1 MGNYYYLVPTLPML
15 RMDMS
20 DYMTFNEF
28 LTRCKGLVSEAD
40 YLTLSNATLTGAE
53 VKGNRFLAEFSHF
66 RSMVEKELASQR
78 ATRLGI
84 EDERYVNR
92 GEKESKITEE
102 VRKAVSNESPL
113 EAEKII
119 LSLYWDYLEAHVS
132 VGHYFDL
139 TFLISYALRLQ
150 ILSRLSQFTT
160 EKGNE
165 EFSKAFSTLKAEIFP
180 AGEK

>member
-20 DYMTFNEF
+20 DYMTFDEF
-28 LTRCKGLVSEAD
+28 LARCKGLVSEGD
-40 YLTLSNATLTGAE
+40 YKTLSNATLSGGE

-66 RSMVEKELASQR
+66 RSMVEKELAAQR
-78 ATRLGI
+78 AARLSI
-84 EDERYVNR
+84 QDERYVNK
-92 GEKESKITEE
+92 GDKESRITEE
-102 VRKAVSNESPL
+102 IRKAVACESPL

-119 LSLYWDYLEAHVS
+119 LQLYWDYLETHVS
-132 VGHYFDL
+132 SGHYFDL

-150 ILSRLSQFTT
+150 ILSRQSQFTT

-165 EFSKAFSTLKAEIFP
+165 EFSKVFSTLKAEIFP